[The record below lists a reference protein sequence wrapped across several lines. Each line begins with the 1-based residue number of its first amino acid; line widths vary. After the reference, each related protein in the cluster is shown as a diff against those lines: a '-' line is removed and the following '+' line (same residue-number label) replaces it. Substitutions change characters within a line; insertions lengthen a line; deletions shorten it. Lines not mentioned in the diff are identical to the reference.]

1 MAPAN
6 QRATCGFELE
16 QDLMVP
22 LVANAELDVP
32 PDLDA
37 RIFEGLAVD
46 VDPRPVLS
54 FVGKEDMAYRYEF
67 IAEG

>member
-1 MAPAN
+1 
-6 QRATCGFELE
+6 
-16 QDLMVP
+16 MVP